1 MYLFQVLSY
10 LKKVH
15 AMQTTLPVADALF
28 GKTRQAVLG
37 ILFGNPG
44 RAYYMREIVHAADC
58 GASQVQRELEQ
69 LTRAGLITRLPRA
82 NQVYFQAN
90 EAASIYPE
98 LVALVAKTFALGD
111 FLRMTLVPF
120 ATLIQSAFIFGT
132 VARSEHHATSDVDVM
147 IVGDVLLS
155 DLDGA
160 LQEVEKKIARPVSV
174 TVMDLKE
181 YVRRRKA
188 RDHFLQTILREPK
201 IFLIGNDREL
211 AKLHE
216 RRTQ

>member
-1 MYLFQVLSY
+1 M
-10 LKKVH
+10 H
-15 AMQTTLPVADALF
+15 TTLPVADALF
-28 GKTRQAVLG
+28 GKTRQAVLA

-44 RAYYMREIVHAADC
+44 HAYYTREIVHAADC

-111 FLRMTLVPF
+111 FFRMALAPY
-120 ATLIQSAFIFGT
+120 AMRIQSAFIYGS
-132 VARSEHHATSDVDVM
+132 VARGEHHATSDVDVM

-155 DLDGA
+155 DLDAA
-160 LQEVEKKIARPVSV
+160 LQEVEKKIGRPVSA

-188 RDHFLQTILREPK
+188 KDHFLQTVLREQK
-201 IFLIGNDREL
+201 IFLIGTDREL

-216 RRTQ
+216 QRPR

>member
-1 MYLFQVLSY
+1 MDP
-10 LKKVH
+10 
-15 AMQTTLPVADALF
+15 TLPVADVLF
-28 GKTRQAVLG
+28 GKTRQAVLA

-44 RAYYMREIVHAADC
+44 RAYYTREIMHAADS
-58 GASQVQRELEQ
+58 GGSQVQRELEQ
-69 LTRAGLITRLPRA
+69 LTRAGLITRTPRA

-111 FLRMTLVPF
+111 YFRMALVPY
-120 ATLIQSAFIFGT
+120 ATRIQSAFIYGS
-132 VARSEHHATSDVDVM
+132 VARGEHHATSDVDLM

-155 DLDGA
+155 DLDRA
-160 LQEVEKKIARPVSV
+160 LHEVEKKISRPVSA

-188 RDHFLQTILREPK
+188 KDPFLQTILREPK

-211 AKLHE
+211 AKLYE
-216 RRTQ
+216 RRAR

>member
-1 MYLFQVLSY
+1 MD
-10 LKKVH
+10 
-15 AMQTTLPVADALF
+15 TTLPVADALF
-28 GKTRQAVLG
+28 GKTRQAVLA

-44 RAYYMREIVHAADC
+44 RAYYTREIVHAADC
-58 GASQVQRELEQ
+58 GVSQVQRELEQ

-111 FLRMTLVPF
+111 FFRKALVPY
-120 ATLIQSAFIFGT
+120 ATRIQSAFIFGS
-132 VARSEHHATSDVDVM
+132 VARGEHDATSDVDVM

-160 LQEVEKKIARPVSV
+160 LQEVEKRIARPVSA

-188 RDHFLQTILREPK
+188 KDHFLQTVLREPK

-216 RRTQ
+216 RRAR